1 MVGVVALYGIVG
13 GLILPHFARQA
24 IADKLGERLGRVV
37 VVDDLSI
44 NPYTLAAT
52 VKGFRILEPDRKTPF
67 VAFDTLEVDGSAQ
80 SIYRLAPVVDAVTLS
95 GLKVSLVRDGETH
108 YNLSDILERL
118 AAASKAAK
126 PSDGKA
132 EFSVSNIRLKDARL
146 DFDDRPKG
154 AKHEV
159 TEIDVAIPFVSN
171 LPTHLKEFVQ
181 PTFSAKVNGTPLR
194 LKGETLPFENS
205 LRTHLALDLDSL
217 EVPRYVEYSPT
228 ALPVKVDAG
237 KLDARLS
244 VRFTQA
250 AGKQPSVDVAG
261 TIGLRDVRLSTP
273 GEGALASVGKVEL
286 DIASL
291 DPFAGLA
298 KVKSLR
304 VSDASA
310 NQGEWRVPSTEAND
324 IGIDI
329 GKRNV
334 RIESLDTHDAALGFK
349 RRRDGSLEMPALPA
363 AGAAPVAD
371 SAPAAGSAP
380 PWVVAIGKLTLG
392 GYKVALADAAVKPAA
407 THRVAIE
414 RLEVRDFSTEKG
426 AKSALTAKLAL
437 DKGAGVDLDSTFGI
451 DPLAL
456 NARIDARRIDLVA
469 FRPYVEHFATVAMK
483 SGNASARGTLTVSGS
498 GDAMHIG
505 YSGSADVSNLATVDT
520 ANREDLLN
528 WDSVRM
534 TGVGFQWSKDGP
546 LELAVA
552 EIAVKK
558 AYSRVVVLPEGKLNL
573 QQLKFAAS
581 EEPGAP
587 APAAAPGEAKPRNIR
602 IDRITFADSRLNF
615 SDHFIKPNY
624 TADVGELQGSVTNLS
639 SDPATRG
646 VVDLKG
652 SYDQTSPV
660 TIAGT
665 INPLSGELFL
675 DIAAKGKDI
684 ELPKLTAYS
693 QRYAGYGITQ
703 GRLTLDVKYH
713 IENGK
718 LEGRNKIFIDQL
730 TFGEKIEGPEATQLP
745 VLFAVNLLKDSKGQI
760 NLELPI
766 TGSLQDPQFAIGALV
781 TQVMVNLLKRALT
794 SPFSLLTAAMGG
806 GGGGG
811 GGGAGGDGGGDDL
824 AYVEF
829 DPGRDE
835 VAAAGQKKLA
845 ALVKALQDRPAIK
858 IEMASRVDAQKDPE
872 GLKRAA
878 LMRKVKEAKRGT
890 LAAGGKAAPPVEEIT
905 LAQEEYP
912 RFLKALYEREAP
924 PPKPAAKDAAK
935 DVAAKEGAAKEGGPG
950 EISVAEMEAFLLG
963 RIAVSDEDL
972 RALAQRRSE
981 HVKSYLVGKDQLP
994 AERVLVAAAP
1004 AAAGP
1009 DKPGARVEFTL
1020 R

>member
-13 GLILPHFARQA
+13 GLIVPHFARQA

-37 VVDDLSI
+37 VVEDLSI

-67 VAFDTLEVDGSAQ
+67 VAFETLDVDGSAQ
-80 SIYRLAPVVDAVTLS
+80 SIYRLAPVVDSVTLS
-95 GLKVSLVRDGETH
+95 GLKVSLVRDGESH

-118 AAASKAAK
+118 AAAAKAAK
-126 PSDGKA
+126 PSDDKA
-132 EFSVSNIRLKDARL
+132 EFSVSNIRLKNARV

-261 TIGLRDVRLSTP
+261 TIGLRDVRLSAP
-273 GEGALASVGKVEL
+273 EQAALASFGKVDL

-291 DPFAGLA
+291 DPFAGLV
-298 KVKSLR
+298 KVNSLR

-310 NQGEWRVPSTEAND
+310 NQDQWRVPATEAKD
-324 IGIDI
+324 IRIDL

-334 RIESLDTHDAALGFK
+334 RIESLATHDGALTFK
-349 RRRDGSLEMPALPA
+349 RRRDGSIEIPLRLVKADA
-363 AGAAPVAD
+363 AAAD
-371 SAPAAGSAP
+371 SSAP
-380 PWVVAIGKLTLG
+380 WVAAVGKLTLD
-392 GYKVALADAAVKPAA
+392 GYKVALADDSVKPAA
-407 THRVAIE
+407 THRVAIAH
-414 RLEVRDFSTEKG
+414 LEANDFSTEKG
-426 AKSALTAKLAL
+426 AKSTLAAKLGL
-437 DKGAGVDLDSTFGI
+437 DRGGSVDLDSTFGI

-469 FRPYVEHFATVAMK
+469 FRPYVEHFATVALK
-483 SGNASARGTLTVSGS
+483 SGNASARGTLTVSGE
-498 GDAMHIG
+498 GDAMRIG
-505 YSGSADVSNLATVDT
+505 YTGSADVSSLATVDT

-528 WDSVRM
+528 WDSVHL
-534 TGVGFQWSKDGP
+534 TGMGFQWSKDGP

-552 EIAVKK
+552 QIAVKK

-587 APAAAPGEAKPRNIR
+587 APAAAPAGAKPRNIR

-646 VVDLKG
+646 VVDLNG
-652 SYDQTSPV
+652 SYDKTSPV

-665 INPLSGELFL
+665 INPLSGDLFL

-713 IENGK
+713 IESGK

-730 TFGEKIEGPEATQLP
+730 TFGDKVEGPEATQLP

-811 GGGAGGDGGGDDL
+811 GAGGDGGGDDL

-858 IEMASRVDAQKDPE
+858 IEMASRVDAQKDLE

-878 LMRKVKEAKRGT
+878 LMRKVKEAKRGA

-905 LAQEEYP
+905 LAEEEYP
-912 RFLKALYEREAP
+912 RYLKALYEREAP

-935 DVAAKEGAAKEGGPG
+935 DGAAKDGSAKEGGPR
-950 EISVAEMEAFLLG
+950 EIPVVEMEKFLLE
-963 RIAVSDEDL
+963 RIAASDEDL